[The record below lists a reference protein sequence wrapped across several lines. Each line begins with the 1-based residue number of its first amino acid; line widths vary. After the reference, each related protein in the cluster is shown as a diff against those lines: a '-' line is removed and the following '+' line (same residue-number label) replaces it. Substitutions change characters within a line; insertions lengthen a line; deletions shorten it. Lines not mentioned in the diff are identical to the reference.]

1 MIIAEKISD
10 FFHGLPQDFDAGQVD
25 HAEVIRL
32 FPVKTASM
40 DEQDLFVPQKIQSES
55 LIVGDVELFHV

>member
-1 MIIAEKISD
+1 MIIAEEISD

-25 HAEVIRL
+25 HAEMIWL

-40 DEQDLFVPQKIQSES
+40 D
-55 LIVGDVELFHV
+55 